1 MESRSRWILAAL
13 VVGLMGACGAALWVA
28 GQERGD
34 QVPELAPLSPQAAL
48 EPGAEPL
55 AATQTGAVL
64 EEPAADAREVAVN
77 VISRGTFSITGGVGD
92 SVGQPAAHVR
102 VFIRELEGQGET
114 PPDER
119 AFSANTHTDQAGKFG
134 LGVDRP
140 GKFLVWST
148 QPQAWSQVAQVQLDH
163 ASPTA
168 EVQLS
173 LVPSS
178 YIEGRIL
185 DADMDPV
192 VGVDVVC
199 FVDME
204 RLGLELP
211 SGTTSVEIHGRAQAK
226 TRNDGT
232 FRLYPVRAGGQPF
245 VVQASKHMTVLR
257 TQNTVNGPRAVT
269 ARELHTVEQTN
280 VHPGMKAI
288 TLVLREPNLL
298 APSFRLQVTAD
309 GGGSL
314 PDVFQGRL
322 RRIGPEGGLYMEI
335 SQVIVLDARHQ
346 SVVQGLVEGARYQLE
361 VYWSGSAF
369 THTTDPLVATPGEQL
384 VQIAIPGQFKASI
397 QVGKKGAR
405 LNDDL
410 AMAVIHVS
418 DAGVR
423 RSAMRAAV
431 GLGVPSVEL
440 LLTRGRY
447 ELRVYNSDRSV
458 PRRDRVF
465 AEKTIEMPGHDSS
478 FTIELP

>member
-1 MESRSRWILAAL
+1 
-13 VVGLMGACGAALWVA
+13 
-28 GQERGD
+28 
-34 QVPELAPLSPQAAL
+34 
-48 EPGAEPL
+48 
-55 AATQTGAVL
+55 
-64 EEPAADAREVAVN
+64 
-77 VISRGTFSITGGVGD
+77 
-92 SVGQPAAHVR
+92 
-102 VFIRELEGQGET
+102 
-114 PPDER
+114 
-119 AFSANTHTDQAGKFG
+119 
-134 LGVDRP
+134 
-140 GKFLVWST
+140 
-148 QPQAWSQVAQVQLDH
+148 
-163 ASPTA
+163 
-168 EVQLS
+168 
-173 LVPSS
+173 
-178 YIEGRIL
+178 
-185 DADMDPV
+185 
-192 VGVDVVC
+192 
-199 FVDME
+199 
-204 RLGLELP
+204 
-211 SGTTSVEIHGRAQAK
+211 
-226 TRNDGT
+226 
-232 FRLYPVRAGGQPF
+232 
-245 VVQASKHMTVLR
+245 
-257 TQNTVNGPRAVT
+257 
-269 ARELHTVEQTN
+269 
-280 VHPGMKAI
+280 PGMKAI